1 MNAAASSIKTIEMYL
16 LAQMEV
22 TSQVIQQ
29 HIEMASK
36 NSESKL

>member
-1 MNAAASSIKTIEMYL
+1 MIEMHNTPL
-16 LAQMEV
+16 SNTVLAQMEV